1 MTLRKVSDS
10 NGQSPVVLVN
20 LVNFTKQSVFL
31 FQPHWTLQH
40 QRVETVFTH
49 SFARESDFK
58 MHSVRYYRVNYGIPP
73 HIYIYV
79 NIKIYL
85 YTLNMYIVC
94 ILYVNICSIQ
104 LLNIYIPIQG
114 YASKF
119 LAWSIW
125 TLEALVWHTWSVSW
139 ANGSLEG
146 LRWLPKRH
154 PPKVKYWQVLVVFTC
169 LIVDT
174 GKPRWLHTH
183 ILRLPS
189 FRPSKVQQTSPTKPW
204 CAKLHCF
211 HLPVNLLDLTTV
223 FFQPNLLIYGP
234 DQILVRWRY
243 SEKGIPIFLKGLHV
257 GVKHLKTFLS
267 IAADFQVFAS
277 NLAVFLI
284 FSQLWCFFE
293 FLWWRI
299 LRESSIM
306 VL

>member
-79 NIKIYL
+79 YIYVYVNMKIYL

-119 LAWSIW
+119 LLWNIW

-139 ANGSLEG
+139 ANGMLEG
-146 LRWLPKRH
+146 LQEVAKETSSKSQLPAGVGGVH
-154 PPKVKYWQVLVVFTC
+154 LLDCGYM
-169 LIVDT
+169 
-174 GKPRWLHTH
+174 G
-183 ILRLPS
+183 
-189 FRPSKVQQTSPTKPW
+189 SPTDWIPTY
-204 CAKLHCF
+204 CVF
-211 HLPVNLLDLTTV
+211 HLSAPRNITYQTMM
-223 FFQPNLLIYGP
+223 
-234 DQILVRWRY
+234 R
-243 SEKGIPIFLKGLHV
+243 
-257 GVKHLKTFLS
+257 
-267 IAADFQVFAS
+267 
-277 NLAVFLI
+277 
-284 FSQLWCFFE
+284 
-293 FLWWRI
+293 
-299 LRESSIM
+299 
-306 VL
+306 

>member
-73 HIYIYV
+73 HIYIYIYV

-114 YASKF
+114 VCIKIFGLGASEP
-119 LAWSIW
+119 LRPWSG
-125 TLEALVWHTWSVSW
+125 TPDPYLGLTVVWRVWD
-139 ANGSLEG
+139 GCQ
-146 LRWLPKRH
+146 RDI
-154 PPKVKYWQVLVVFTC
+154 PPKLNYWQVLVVFTC

-174 GKPRWLHTH
+174 WEAPLTGYPHTASS
-183 ILRLPS
+183 S
-189 FRPSKVQQTSPTKPW
+189 FPPLQSSTNITYQTMM
-204 CAKLHCF
+204 
-211 HLPVNLLDLTTV
+211 
-223 FFQPNLLIYGP
+223 
-234 DQILVRWRY
+234 R
-243 SEKGIPIFLKGLHV
+243 
-257 GVKHLKTFLS
+257 
-267 IAADFQVFAS
+267 
-277 NLAVFLI
+277 
-284 FSQLWCFFE
+284 
-293 FLWWRI
+293 
-299 LRESSIM
+299 
-306 VL
+306 